1 MKYFFLLISL
11 SLALFS
17 CQSATEVKSTP
28 KPKVEAQQKTPI
40 SLPHLVRQPTTK
52 TDHPPLIII
61 LHGFGANEH
70 NLHEPLAPYFDPRFL
85 VVSLRS
91 PIELRPDAYCWY
103 PIEFVENGLDIK
115 LEDEEK
121 GRQKLL
127 TVIDEVVNF
136 YDANPNKVFLLG
148 FSQGAI
154 MSSTIVMTAPQKI
167 RGAVLLS
174 GQVPLAVDNQ
184 LAAATSI
191 GKVDLFISHGKKDK
205 VLPVQDGR
213 DLKAK
218 LEKVGVT
225 NIIYKEHEGA
235 HQLDGA
241 HLREVLGWLSA
252 RI

>member
-1 MKYFFLLISL
+1 MKYFFLLLSL
-11 SLALFS
+11 SIALFS
-17 CQSATEVKSTP
+17 CQSAAEVKSTP
-28 KPKVEAQQKTPI
+28 KPKVETQQKIPI

-52 TDHPPLIII
+52 IDHPPLIII
-61 LHGFGANEH
+61 LHGFGANEQ

-115 LEDEEK
+115 PEAEEK
-121 GRQKLL
+121 ARKKLL
-127 TVIDEVVNF
+127 SVIDEVVNY
-136 YDANPNKVFLLG
+136 YDVDKNKVFLLG

-154 MSSTIVMTAPQKI
+154 MSSTVVMTAPEKI
-167 RGAVLLS
+167 KGAVLLS
-174 GQVPLAVDNQ
+174 GQVPLSTDNN
-184 LAAATSI
+184 LSNAASI
-191 GKVDLFISHGKKDK
+191 GKVDLFISHGKKDN
-205 VLPVQDGR
+205 VLPIQDGR

-218 LEKVGVT
+218 LEKVGAT

-235 HQLDGA
+235 HNLDGA